1 MPYVTED
8 NLTDVALEGRLRQI
22 MQSLIKHLH
31 RFVRDIEPMQAEWAS
46 LGGAY
51 FKRCRSK
58 GRRNAVGAK
67 AFPNHPWTEAGIKK
81 LLCVPILCVALLL
94 ALGPAWPALAAR
106 NKQLEVFSWWTSG
119 GEAVALE
126 ALFKVYNHKNPG
138 VEVCNAAITGGGGS
152 AARPVLQTRLAG
164 GNPPD
169 TWQTHSGHELLGH
182 YVQAGYCVP
191 VTFLYQSE
199 GWDRVVP
206 QGLLDQVSKEGEV
219 YAVLVGVHRG
229 NVLWYNKKVLKKH
242 GIKIGDALSFEQFFS
257 AAQKL
262 KASGLVP
269 LATGDAGLWAT
280 AELFENTLLGV
291 LGPQGWQK
299 LFGGE
304 MAFDDPQV
312 KQAARLYGRMLDC
325 QNADHSALSWDQA
338 VRAVIQGKAAFTA
351 MGDWTYGELAKAGL
365 KENQDFGW
373 VSSPGT
379 EGAFLVVADGF
390 TLAKDAPHLAEAVAW
405 LEMVGSKEAQETFN
419 ALKGSIPVRTDA
431 DKGKLGVYQRW
442 SMASFDHDVLLASCV
457 HGEAVPATFQ
467 QELNDAISLFVADRN
482 VERFTRALVHAARVS
497 GLAK

>member
-199 GWDRVVP
+199 GLGQSRAP
-206 QGLLDQVSKEGEV
+206 RP
-219 YAVLVGVHRG
+219 AR
-229 NVLWYNKKVLKKH
+229 
-242 GIKIGDALSFEQFFS
+242 
-257 AAQKL
+257 
-262 KASGLVP
+262 SG
-269 LATGDAGLWAT
+269 
-280 AELFENTLLGV
+280 
-291 LGPQGWQK
+291 Q
-299 LFGGE
+299 
-304 MAFDDPQV
+304 
-312 KQAARLYGRMLDC
+312 
-325 QNADHSALSWDQA
+325 
-338 VRAVIQGKAAFTA
+338 
-351 MGDWTYGELAKAGL
+351 
-365 KENQDFGW
+365 
-373 VSSPGT
+373 
-379 EGAFLVVADGF
+379 
-390 TLAKDAPHLAEAVAW
+390 
-405 LEMVGSKEAQETFN
+405 
-419 ALKGSIPVRTDA
+419 
-431 DKGKLGVYQRW
+431 
-442 SMASFDHDVLLASCV
+442 
-457 HGEAVPATFQ
+457 
-467 QELNDAISLFVADRN
+467 
-482 VERFTRALVHAARVS
+482 
-497 GLAK
+497 